1 MHPLDFFNAFF
12 TKCSVVI
19 TRELSNQK
27 KWAAMDICATSGYVP
42 FAVNKAKELAQA
54 GRNVQ
59 VVQVGPEQYQ
69 CQYYDGT
76 AVAAHVRRALNLAT
90 ASCTCL
96 EYQTYRFP
104 CKDVFAA
111 LQATQGNA
119 WMNACKQVN
128 VYVDT
133 CYHMQPDMAI
143 IMNPVMVPDMEM
155 LVMMRN
161 SDYAMAMAM
170 ENEELGLTE
179 VKPPPMRVKEKHG
192 NAKRN
197 RKRKGKYIM
206 RMFTFN
212 VLYMFK
218 IILLLHVED
227 KEYNPCG

>member
-54 GRNVQ
+54 GRNMQ
-59 VVQVGPEQYQ
+59 VLQVGPEQYQ
-69 CQYYDGT
+69 CQYYDGN

-90 ASCTCL
+90 SSCTCL

-111 LQATQGNA
+111 MQVTQGNA

-128 VYVDT
+128 VYVDM
-133 CYHMQPDMAI
+133 CYHLQPDMAI
-143 IMNPVMVPDMEM
+143 IMNPVMVPDMEI
-155 LVMMRN
+155 LMRN
-161 SDYAMAMAM
+161 SDYAVAMAM
-170 ENEELGLTE
+170 ENKELGLS
-179 VKPPPMRVKEKHG
+179 VVIPPPMRVKEK
-192 NAKRN
+192 
-197 RKRKGKYIM
+197 
-206 RMFTFN
+206 
-212 VLYMFK
+212 
-218 IILLLHVED
+218 
-227 KEYNPCG
+227 